1 MRHFS
6 QNWGWTAVAPI
17 IGSNAFNVLFGGV
30 YDAHT
35 VRILSTFVDFIKLL
49 IPLKIGRI
57 GPFDPEETD
66 ASEVIGMMD
75 SIKRGGIALPD
86 DGSHECTY
94 LSSP

>member
-35 VRILSTFVDFIKLL
+35 VRILSTFVDSVELL
-49 IPLKIGRI
+49 IP
-57 GPFDPEETD
+57 
-66 ASEVIGMMD
+66 
-75 SIKRGGIALPD
+75 
-86 DGSHECTY
+86 
-94 LSSP
+94 